1 MLPVNETHLL
11 LSHYQSEMASGMR
24 QPGPSRRLDV
34 QRNKLEYDKMQ
45 RQGLIG
51 PLVVDDSQPARL
63 DRIRLH
69 LSNALFSLAA
79 SIRPSGHGHR
89 DVAATW

>member
-1 MLPVNETHLL
+1 MLSANETHLL
-11 LSHYQSEMASGMR
+11 LSDYQSEMTSELR
-24 QPGPSRRLDV
+24 QPGPARQLDV
-34 QRNKLEYDKMQ
+34 QRKRLEYDKMQ

-51 PLVVDDSQPARL
+51 PDVVHDSQPARL

-79 SIRPSGHGHR
+79 SIRPSGHR
-89 DVAATW
+89 DVAAAS